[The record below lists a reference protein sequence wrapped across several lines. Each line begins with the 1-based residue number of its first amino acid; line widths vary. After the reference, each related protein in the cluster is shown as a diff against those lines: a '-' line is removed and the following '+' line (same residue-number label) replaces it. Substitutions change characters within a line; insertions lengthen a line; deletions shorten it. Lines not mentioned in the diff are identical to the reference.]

1 MFAKQIVLS
10 DAFLDMPIGA
20 RCLYMTLGM
29 VADDDGFVNSPRSVM
44 RQCGAVDDDMKILIA
59 KKFVLLFEDGVI
71 VIKHWRINNYLRSDR
86 YQETKYL
93 DHKKRLQVENNGSY
107 HMNDSGI
114 PSTVYPDKDSIDK
127 DSIGKVNSIGRF
139 APPTLEEVQEYITE
153 KGYNIDAER
162 FIDFYQ
168 SKGWM
173 VGKNKMKDWKAA
185 VRTWSKDTRQNTT
198 SKTTM
203 NNFTSSDTTEED
215 LDDWSQKN
223 QDDFYSRWGGKDE

>member
-127 DSIGKVNSIGRF
+127 DSIGKVRLGKDNNKPVKHTYGEYCHVRLTDDERNKLMDEYGEAETTAAIKY
-139 APPTLEEVQEYITE
+139 LDEYIE
-153 KGYNIDAER
+153 MKGYKAKSHYLCIKKWVFDAVNRDKPKSGSQID
-162 FIDFYQ
+162 
-168 SKGWM
+168 
-173 VGKNKMKDWKAA
+173 
-185 VRTWSKDTRQNTT
+185 WSKV
-198 SKTTM
+198 
-203 NNFTSSDTTEED
+203 
-215 LDDWSQKN
+215 
-223 QDDFYSRWGGKDE
+223 